1 MVTAPA
7 DGDTVIVY
15 NNRDA
20 QYSISGDGTEITLD
34 GSVSFTS
41 SSVMRVN
48 TFANHDPLR
57 IQTKVFVGNGSGIGN
72 YTLDR
77 TVTNVNNFWITLDGA
92 RLHPG
97 DYVTNGSDIILSST
111 LASTLTASS
120 VVIVTHIS
128 ENTIQP
134 STGFRVF
141 YDMNGNTEY
150 LRLKKDATTTVARDV
165 LPTDTKIYVDDVTK
179 LPFMT
184 PDSENPGVVF
194 IGGERI
200 TYYEVSIEDNFIT
213 NIRRA
218 TSGTAMIQRIT
229 PGFLVVDGGKDQ
241 SLPSSNTHTNT
252 WYNTGSST
260 ASDGL
265 GLQNSTTLNA
275 NFLKDG
281 EAQVPNFRLE
291 LNDSNYVVDD
301 YVEDGYIEV
310 RP

>member
-1 MVTAPA
+1 M
-7 DGDTVIVY
+7 
-15 NNRDA
+15 
-20 QYSISGDGTEITLD
+20 
-34 GSVSFTS
+34 
-41 SSVMRVN
+41 
-48 TFANHDPLR
+48 
-57 IQTKVFVGNGSGIGN
+57 QTKVFVGNCPGTGT

-77 TVTNVNNFWITLDGA
+77 AVANINNFWITLDGV

-97 DYVTNGSDIILSST
+97 DYVTNGSNIVLSE
-111 LASTLTASS
+111 LKRATLTGSS
-120 VVIVTHIS
+120 LVVVTHIS

-134 STGFRVF
+134 STGFRIF

-150 LRLKKDATTTVARDV
+150 LRLSKDSTTTVAQDV
-165 LPTDTKIYVDDVTK
+165 FPTDTKIYVDDVTK

-184 PDSENPGVVF
+184 PTAENPGVVF

-200 TYYEVSIEDNFIT
+200 TYYEVSLEDNYIT
-213 NIRRA
+213 KLRRA
-218 TSGTAMIQRIT
+218 TGGTAMIQRIT

-241 SLPSSNTHTNT
+241 TLPSSNTHTNT

-281 EAQVPNFRLE
+281 EAEVPNFRLE
-291 LNDSNYVVDD
+291 LNDSNYIVDG
-301 YVEDGYIEV
+301 YVEEGYVEV